1 MEKTNLFDDRS
12 RCLMIYPHSKEI
24 ILQKLSYKV
33 YANTSSEEIDIIVDL
48 VKNIIES
55 NSAQHYLPQNELEL
69 DSAYIVLG
77 NVRIFV
83 SYWALTIDNEG
94 YTKNLK
100 PSSLGITKRIFD
112 KFLNN
117 FNDD

>member
-12 RCLMIYPHSKEI
+12 RCLMLCPHSKEI
-24 ILQKLSYKV
+24 IIQKLSYKV

-55 NSAQHYLPQNELEL
+55 NSAKHYSPKN
-69 DSAYIVLG
+69 DSESAFVILG
-77 NVRIFV
+77 NLRVYV
-83 SYWALTIDNEG
+83 NTWSLSIDNER

-100 PSSLGITKRIFD
+100 LSSLGITNIIFD

-117 FNDD
+117 FNDG

>member
-12 RCLMIYPHSKEI
+12 RCLMLYPHSKEI
-24 ILQKLSYKV
+24 IIQKLSYKV
-33 YANTSSEEIDIIVDL
+33 YANTSSEEIDIIVYL

-55 NSAQHYLPQNELEL
+55 NSAKHYMPQNESE
-69 DSAYIVLG
+69 SAFIILG
-77 NVRIFV
+77 NLRIYV
-83 SYWALTIDNEG
+83 STWALHIDNV
-94 YTKNLK
+94 TLK
-100 PSSLGITKRIFD
+100 PSSLDITKRIFD

>member
-12 RCLMIYPHSKEI
+12 RCLMLYPHSKEI
-24 ILQKLSYKV
+24 FIQKLSYKV
-33 YANTSSEEIDIIVDL
+33 YANTSSEEIDIIVKL

-55 NSAQHYLPQNELEL
+55 NSAKHYLPQNEL
-69 DSAYIVLG
+69 DSAYIILG

-83 SYWALTIDNEG
+83 SYWSLTIDNEG
-94 YTKNLK
+94 YTKNFK
-100 PSSLGITKRIFD
+100 PSSLGITKSIFD

-117 FNDD
+117 FNDG